1 MRRPVALVT
10 ASTRGLG
17 YATAVALLQRGYM
30 VTISS
35 RTQAAVTRAI
45 SALPEDLRPQ
55 ALDLPMDV
63 SDAAAIDQGCARVIQ
78 LSGGRIDTLVINAGG
93 PPPGLFVNLDEES
106 WHQAYELTLMS
117 SVRLIRSVLPAMREH
132 GGHILAITSSSV
144 RRPIDGLLLS
154 NVFRAGVTAMLK
166 TLSVELAPHGI
177 LVNALAPGSFDTDRL
192 RQLASARAQREGLS
206 VDAVRTQSA
215 SGVPLGRLGRPEEF
229 GRAAAFLAS
238 SENTYITGQT
248 LLIDGGALR
257 SL

>member
-1 MRRPVALVT
+1 MQRPVALVT

-17 YATAVALLQRGYM
+17 YATAVALLERGYM

-35 RTQAAVTRAI
+35 RTDAAVQRAL
-45 SALPEDLRPQ
+45 SALPEALRPQ
-55 ALDLPMDV
+55 ALELPLDV
-63 SDAAAIDQGCARVIQ
+63 SDAAAIERGSARLLQ
-78 LSGGRIDTLVINAGG
+78 LSAGRIDTLVINAGG
-93 PPPGLFVNLDEES
+93 PPPGEFVDLSEEH
-106 WHQAYELTLMS
+106 WRQAYELTLMS
-117 SVRLIRSVLPAMREH
+117 SVRLIRAVLPGMRDH
-132 GGHILAITSSSV
+132 GGRILAITSSSV

-166 TLSVELAPHGI
+166 TLASELAPYGI

-192 RQLASARAQREGLS
+192 KQLTTARAQREGRS
-206 VDAVRTQSA
+206 VDEVRAQSA
-215 SGVPLGRLGRPEEF
+215 AGVPLGRLGRPEEF